1 MEFATTA
8 PADDSYNDI
17 LKREAVLQNLL
28 IIGIGGFIGAISRY
42 WISGAVQN
50 LSKSYNFPYGT
61 MSVNLLGCF
70 VIGILIQLVEYRGLF
85 SPETRLFVFIG
96 LLGGFTTFSTFA
108 LETTNLLRESQWLQG
123 FTNIMITNGF
133 GLLLVLAGRALSQLI
148 WR

>member
-42 WISGAVQN
+42 LVSGAVQN
-50 LSKSYNFPYGT
+50 LTKSYDFPYGT

-70 VIGILIQLVEYRGLF
+70 IIGILIQLVEYRGLF
-85 SPETRLFVFIG
+85 SPEDTPICVYRAAGWVHNLF
-96 LLGGFTTFSTFA
+96 
-108 LETTNLLRESQWLQG
+108 NLCP
-123 FTNIMITNGF
+123 
-133 GLLLVLAGRALSQLI
+133 
-148 WR
+148 